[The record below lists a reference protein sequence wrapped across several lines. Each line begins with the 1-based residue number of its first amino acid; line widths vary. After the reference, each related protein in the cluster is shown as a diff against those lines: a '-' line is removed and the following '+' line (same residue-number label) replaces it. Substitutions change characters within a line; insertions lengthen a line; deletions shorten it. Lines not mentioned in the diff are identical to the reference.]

1 MTEAKGELDRI
12 TAEVDSLRDEIS
24 SPRGE
29 PS

>member
-1 MTEAKGELDRI
+1 MTEAKGELDCI

-24 SPRGE
+24 APRVE